1 MVRVCVAIATLF
13 YLQTPDFSAEGTKA
27 LDEGRYEA
35 AAQAFGKAIEAD
47 PQDYFAHFNLAL
59 AYAFLHKDA
68 EGIAEYRKTLELKPA
83 LYEAE
88 LNLGIMLMKQK
99 EPAEAVPLF
108 EDAAGQKPDRFQ
120 PRFSL
125 AEAQLQSGAPDKA
138 EENYRQALRLDPQS
152 AAAEAGLAHALAR
165 QEKLADA
172 APHFQ
177 QAAKLDPRYRSLLLE
192 LGELYENHQQPAE
205 AITIYR
211 EFPDNAAAQQH
222 LGRLMLEN
230 KQYADALP
238 QLEAAYQRDASQSNR
253 TALAAAYV
261 FTGDLVKALPLLS
274 EAVAAAPADYELRM
288 MYARALR
295 DNKKFAESATQFYE
309 AAKLKPNEP
318 KTWSQLGGMLYM
330 TNDYPRAL
338 AAFDKARELGE
349 DTAGN
354 WFLHA
359 IILDRLKQLKP
370 AVEAY
375 QRFLALSQGKN
386 PDQEFQARQRV
397 RIITREIERR

>member
-1 MVRVCVAIATLF
+1 MVRICVAIAALF
-13 YLQTPDFSAEGTKA
+13 FVQTPDFSAEGTKA
-27 LDEGRYEA
+27 LDEGRYGA
-35 AAQAFGKAIEAD
+35 AAQAFGKAVEAD

-108 EDAAGQKPDRFQ
+108 EDAAGQKADRFQ

-138 EENYRQALRLDPQS
+138 EESYRQALRLDPQS

-165 QEKLADA
+165 QEKLAGV
-172 APHFQ
+172 PRRTSSRR
-177 QAAKLDPRYRSLLLE
+177 PSWITRYRNLLLE

-205 AITIYR
+205 AIAIYR

-238 QLEAAYQRDASQSNR
+238 QLEAAYQREASQSNR

-274 EAVAAAPADYELRM
+274 AAVGAAPADYARAAHDVRL
-288 MYARALR
+288 RALR
-295 DNKKFAESATQFYE
+295 
-309 AAKLKPNEP
+309 
-318 KTWSQLGGMLYM
+318 
-330 TNDYPRAL
+330 
-338 AAFDKARELGE
+338 
-349 DTAGN
+349 
-354 WFLHA
+354 
-359 IILDRLKQLKP
+359 
-370 AVEAY
+370 
-375 QRFLALSQGKN
+375 
-386 PDQEFQARQRV
+386 
-397 RIITREIERR
+397 